1 MTNPTGAAGP
11 EDSTAPTAERNT
23 AIGIALVLTSAVAW
37 STAGFFARMV
47 PVDIW
52 VVLSWRSAFGAL
64 SIVALALI
72 ERRRLVFDW
81 RRAFVPAGIAMMILN
96 GIGMAG
102 FVYSLQ
108 NTTIANVT
116 VIYAT
121 LPFFSA
127 LFAWLWFRERVHR
140 RTLIG
145 SLIAGAGVA
154 ITVGGTVAI
163 GGGGHLSGD
172 LAALGFTADFA
183 LMTVLMRRH
192 REAPMLESVAISG
205 FLMALVAL
213 CIRDPSTIS
222 FAEIGWLAAF
232 GIVTQGGGL
241 GLYTMGARRLPAAQA
256 ALLSASEVPMAPLWV
271 WIFFAEVPARE
282 TFIGGGL
289 VLAAIVWNIGAELRK
304 GKRDTPTQ

>member
-1 MTNPTGAAGP
+1 
-11 EDSTAPTAERNT
+11 
-23 AIGIALVLTSAVAW
+23 
-37 STAGFFARMV
+37 MV

-72 ERRRLVFDW
+72 ERRRFAFDW
-81 RRAFVPAGIAMMILN
+81 RRAFVPAGITMMILN
-96 GIGMAG
+96 GTGMAG
-102 FVYSLQ
+102 FVYALQ

-121 LPFFSA
+121 LPFITA
-127 LFAWLWFRERVHR
+127 IFAWLWFRECVQR

-154 ITVGGTVAI
+154 ITVGGTIAI
-163 GGGGHLSGD
+163 GGGHLSGD
-172 LAALGFTADFA
+172 LSALGFTTAFA

-205 FLMALVAL
+205 FLMALVAF
-213 CIRDPSTIS
+213 CIRDPFTIS
-222 FAEIGWLAAF
+222 FSEIGWLAAF

-241 GLYTMGARRLPAAQA
+241 GIYTMGARRLPSARA

-271 WIFFAEVPARE
+271 WIFFSEVPARE

-289 VLAAIVWNIGAELRK
+289 VLAAILWNIGAELRK
-304 GKRDTPTQ
+304 TKQKTPAQ

>member
-1 MTNPTGAAGP
+1 VAA
-11 EDSTAPTAERNT
+11 AERNT
-23 AIGIALVLTSAVAW
+23 AIGMMLVLTSAVAW
-37 STAGFFARMV
+37 STAGFFARIA

-52 VVLSWRSAFGAL
+52 IVLSWRSTFGAL
-64 SIVALALI
+64 SIVGLALI
-72 ERRRLVFDW
+72 ERRRFAFDW

-96 GIGMAG
+96 GVGMAG
-102 FVYSLQ
+102 FVYALQ

-121 LPFFSA
+121 LPFITA
-127 LFAWLWFRERVHR
+127 IFAWLWFRERVQG

-154 ITVGGTVAI
+154 ITVGGTIAI

-172 LAALGFTADFA
+172 LSALGFTTAFA

-213 CIRDPSTIS
+213 SIRDPFTIS
-222 FAEIGWLAAF
+222 LPQIGWLAAF

-241 GLYTMGARRLPAAQA
+241 GLYAMGARRLPAAQA

-271 WIFFAEVPARE
+271 WIVFAEVPARE

-289 VLAAIVWNIGAELRK
+289 VLAAVLWNIGAELRK
-304 GKRDTPTQ
+304 TK

>member
-1 MTNPTGAAGP
+1 MTNQTGPSEPLVSTTAG
-11 EDSTAPTAERNT
+11 AERNT

-37 STAGFFARMV
+37 STAGFFARIV
-47 PVDIW
+47 PVDIG
-52 VVLSWRSAFGAL
+52 VVLFWRSAFGAL

-72 ERRRLVFDW
+72 ERRRFAFDW
-81 RRAFVPAGIAMMILN
+81 RRAFLPAGIVMMILN
-96 GIGMAG
+96 GMGMAG
-102 FVYSLQ
+102 FVYALQ

-121 LPFFSA
+121 LPFLTA

-154 ITVGGTVAI
+154 ITVGGTIAV

-172 LAALGFTADFA
+172 LSALGFTTAFA

-192 REAPMLESVAISG
+192 REAPMLKSLAISG

-213 CIRDPSTIS
+213 CIRDPFTIS
-222 FAEIGWLAAF
+222 FPQIGWLAAF

-241 GLYTMGARRLPAAQA
+241 GLYTIGARRLPAAQA

-271 WIFFAEVPARE
+271 WIFFSEVPARE

-289 VLAAIVWNIGAELRK
+289 VLAAVLWNIGAELRK
-304 GKRDTPTQ
+304 TK

>member
-1 MTNPTGAAGP
+1 M
-11 EDSTAPTAERNT
+11 
-23 AIGIALVLTSAVAW
+23 
-37 STAGFFARMV
+37 
-47 PVDIW
+47 
-52 VVLSWRSAFGAL
+52 
-64 SIVALALI
+64 
-72 ERRRLVFDW
+72 
-81 RRAFVPAGIAMMILN
+81 AMMILN

-102 FVYSLQ
+102 FVYALQ
-108 NTTIANVT
+108 NTSIANVT

-121 LPFFSA
+121 LPFLTA
-127 LFAWLWFRERVHR
+127 IFAWLWFRERVHR

-154 ITVGGTVAI
+154 ITVGGTIAI
-163 GGGGHLSGD
+163 GSGGYLPGD
-172 LAALGFTADFA
+172 LSALGFTTAFA

-205 FLMALVAL
+205 FLMALVAA
-213 CIRDPSTIS
+213 CIRDPFTIS
-222 FAEIGWLAAF
+222 FSEIGWLALF

-271 WIFFAEVPARE
+271 WIFFSEVPARE

-289 VLAAIVWNIGAELRK
+289 VLAAVLWNIAAEFRK
-304 GKRDTPTQ
+304 TRQKTPGQ

>member
-64 SIVALALI
+64 SIVVLALI

-102 FVYSLQ
+102 FVFALQ

-121 LPFFSA
+121 LPFLTA

>member
-1 MTNPTGAAGP
+1 VDTTTAA
-11 EDSTAPTAERNT
+11 AERNT
-23 AIGIALVLTSAVAW
+23 AVGIVLVLTSAVAW
-37 STAGFFARMV
+37 STAGFFARIV

-52 VVLSWRSAFGAL
+52 VVLFWRSAFGAL
-64 SIVALALI
+64 SIVALALV
-72 ERRRLVFDW
+72 ERRRFAFDW

-96 GIGMAG
+96 GAGMAG
-102 FVYSLQ
+102 FVYALQ

-121 LPFFSA
+121 LPFLTA

-154 ITVGGTVAI
+154 ITVGGTIAV

-172 LAALGFTADFA
+172 LSALGFTTAFA

-192 REAPMLESVAISG
+192 REAPMLESLAISG

-213 CIRDPSTIS
+213 CIRDPFAIS
-222 FAEIGWLAAF
+222 FTQMGWLAAF

-271 WIFFAEVPARE
+271 WILFSEVPARE

-289 VLAAIVWNIGAELRK
+289 VLAAVLWNIGAELRK
-304 GKRDTPTQ
+304 TR